1 MRIVVISH
9 TEHYFNQ
16 DRQICGWGS
25 TIRELDHVAQI
36 CDELIH
42 IAPLHKTPAPESSLT
57 YTASNVQ
64 FIALEPSGGKG
75 LKKLSI
81 LKTLFT
87 NLKKIQR
94 YTKSADYIQ
103 FRAPTGM
110 GTYVLPYLK
119 FFRSGKYW
127 VKYAGN
133 WMDDHMPLGNRI
145 QKFWLKKIDKKVKV
159 TINGNWESNPRFL
172 SFENPCLTKEEY
184 EQGQEVISKK
194 INSDFDNLR
203 LVFVGS
209 LNRHKGV
216 HLILTAF
223 CKKSQYTSLSEMI
236 FAGDGA
242 ERTEFEEMATHSP
255 FPIKFLGHC
264 SKDEVAN
271 LLSQSHVLILP
282 SKSEGFPKV
291 VGEAMNF
298 GCIPVV
304 TDISCMKDY
313 IKNNYNGFLLKEA
326 SADSIIKT
334 LNELEQLDFDSYKEA
349 LLHNSKLAHRFT
361 YDYYNFA
368 LQDKIFE
375 DVYE

>member
-9 TEHYFNQ
+9 TEHYRNNFGE
-16 DRQICGWGS
+16 ICGWGS

-42 IAPLHKTPAPESSLT
+42 IAPLHKSPAPDSSLA
-57 YTASNVQ
+57 YIASNVRYVP
-64 FIALEPSGGKG
+64 LEPSGGKG

-81 LKTLFT
+81 LKTLFS
-87 NLKKIQR
+87 NLKKIHH
-94 YTKSADYIQ
+94 YTKSADHIQ

-110 GTYVLPYLK
+110 GIYVLPYLK
-119 FFRSGKYW
+119 FFRSGRYW

-133 WMDDHMPLGNRI
+133 WMDEHMPLGNKI
-145 QKFWLKKIDKKVKV
+145 QKFWLKKIDQRVKV
-159 TINGNWESNPRFL
+159 TINGNWESEPRFI

-184 EQGQEVISKK
+184 EKGQAVVLKK
-194 INSDFDNLR
+194 LSSVSRNLR

-216 HLILTAF
+216 HHIIKAF
-223 CKKSQYTSLSEMI
+223 CENGQYTSLSEMV
-236 FAGDGA
+236 FAGDGV
-242 ERTEFEEMATHSP
+242 ERREFEEMASHSK

-264 SKDEVAN
+264 SKDDVAQ
-271 LLSQSHVLILP
+271 LLSESHVLLLP

-304 TDISCMKDY
+304 TDVSCMAEY
-313 IKNNYNGFLLKEA
+313 ITHGKNGFLLNEA
-326 SADSIIKT
+326 SEEEVMENLNYLDQ
-334 LNELEQLDFDSYKEA
+334 LNEDSFKEA
-349 LLHNSKLAHRFT
+349 LLYNSKLAHRFT

-368 LQDKIFE
+368 LQNKIFGE
-375 DVYE
+375 HT

>member
-9 TEHYFNQ
+9 TEHYQ
-16 DRQICGWGS
+16 DDLGKICGWGS

-42 IAPLHKTPAPESSLT
+42 IAPLHRTPAPESSLN
-57 YTASNVQ
+57 YTASNIKFV
-64 FIALEPSGGKG
+64 ALEPSGGKG

-81 LKTLFT
+81 LKVLFS
-87 NLKKIQR
+87 NLKKIHR
-94 YTKSADYIQ
+94 YTKSADHIQ

-110 GTYVLPYLK
+110 GVYVLPYLK

-133 WMDDHMPLGNRI
+133 WMDEHMPLGNRI

-159 TINGNWESNPRFL
+159 TINGTWESDPRFL

-184 EQGQEVISKK
+184 EQGQAIVSEK
-194 INSDFDNLR
+194 INSVFGRLK

-216 HLILTAF
+216 HHIIKAF
-223 CKKSQYTSLSEMI
+223 CRKGQYSSLSEMI
-236 FAGDGA
+236 FAGDGV
-242 ERTEFEEMATHSP
+242 EREEFEEMAAHSQ

-264 SKDEVAN
+264 SKDDVAQ
-271 LLSQSHVLILP
+271 LLSESHVLLLP

-298 GCIPVV
+298 GCIPMV
-304 TDISCMKDY
+304 TNVSCMGEY
-313 IKNNYNGFLLKEA
+313 ITHGKNGFLLNEA
-326 SADSIIKT
+326 SEEEVMKN
-334 LNELEQLDFDSYKEA
+334 LNYLDQLNKNSFKEV
-349 LLHNSKLAHRFT
+349 LLYNSKLAHRFT

-368 LQDKIFE
+368 LQNKIFGE
-375 DVYE
+375 Q